1 MDARSARANLA
12 QGMYRKSTFDDVLA
26 EVEREQLFKVKL
38 PDRTAKIIME
48 SPAIAMLEDDEAGA
62 QQRRINEEEA
72 KQAAIKRAA
81 HESGAP
87 VALLRALEHQ
97 PAGYRIDSSETDAQT
112 SAAIALGLD
121 EATQAVDLAVARHRN
136 VLRIADEAGEM
147 LSAAH
152 RQTHPIDYFR
162 LDADDFQDAEE
173 IPIEYTPTPSVPDPQ
188 EELRRAYLE
197 DLRRTEPSWMDML
210 GGAMQTTASIAR
222 ASAEVAPLARGLV
235 QTAAPVA
242 RGLVQMAPIARGGGQ
257 LALGTALGT
266 VRMSSHAYQG
276 VSSALQQLQAMGMPM
291 AQRAE
296 RFRPGVNIADG
307 LGTWVADHRLRF

>member
-1 MDARSARANLA
+1 
-12 QGMYRKSTFDDVLA
+12 MYRKSTFDDVLA

-38 PDRTAKIIME
+38 PSRMAKIILE

-136 VLRIADEAGEM
+136 VLRMADEAEEM
-147 LSAAH
+147 LSVAH

-257 LALGTALGT
+257 LALGTAQGT

>member
-1 MDARSARANLA
+1 
-12 QGMYRKSTFDDVLA
+12 MYRKSTFDDVLA

-173 IPIEYTPTPSVPDPQ
+173 IPIEYTPTPSVPEARSAEAELLSQ